1 MKNVLNFTLT
11 FFFGYLSLGQNTS
24 GKITYKVIPP
34 KIEFKDST
42 NVNEIKFLEKFNE
55 NLKRKKFS
63 LFFNTDFSLF
73 RSEENLNV
81 ENDKNSTIE
90 KINYNLY
97 SKYSYFFNLKSKEC
111 YKVDNSESRII
122 IKLNDK
128 LNWQITTES
137 KKIDGYLCIKATT
150 NKSFFNNKG
159 ERVKK
164 ITAWFCSEISYPF
177 GPLDYNGLPGLIL
190 ELQDNKLIYSV
201 DKIEFDN
208 KYSMIEM
215 PKGKIISEDEHLEK
229 LKEQSNF

>member
-164 ITAWFCSEISYPF
+164 ITAWYTPDISFSY
-177 GPLDYNGLPGLIL
+177 GPNGYMGLPGLI
-190 ELQDNKLIYSV
+190 
-201 DKIEFDN
+201 
-208 KYSMIEM
+208 
-215 PKGKIISEDEHLEK
+215 
-229 LKEQSNF
+229 